1 MYRMA
6 ISLQLAC
13 IHHNAAKQQPKTA
26 PDALG
31 MHHRDTEERRFDKF
45 GIGTWARI
53 GSSMSRLLAEGMV
66 GESMVTDA
74 FAPKARVSAE
84 ATRLQEP
91 NTPWC
96 LCASVVHHFFRFR
109 CSLERRVKTVLLF
122 KDSSLVLWILPVT
135 LRVLRTGVPHFFADG
150 YGPHNGAAR
159 SESYKCQPEPRNQE
173 LNNPPGARPF

>member
-6 ISLQLAC
+6 VSLQLAC

-74 FAPKARVSAE
+74 FAPKARVSPKPLDCK
-84 ATRLQEP
+84 TP

-96 LCASVVHHFFRFR
+96 LCASVVNHFFRFR
-109 CSLERRVKTVLLF
+109 CSLERRVKNSFVFQGFQSRALDLACHAQSAQNGRTTF
-122 KDSSLVLWILPVT
+122 FCG
-135 LRVLRTGVPHFFADG
+135 RVWTA
-150 YGPHNGAAR
+150 
-159 SESYKCQPEPRNQE
+159 
-173 LNNPPGARPF
+173 